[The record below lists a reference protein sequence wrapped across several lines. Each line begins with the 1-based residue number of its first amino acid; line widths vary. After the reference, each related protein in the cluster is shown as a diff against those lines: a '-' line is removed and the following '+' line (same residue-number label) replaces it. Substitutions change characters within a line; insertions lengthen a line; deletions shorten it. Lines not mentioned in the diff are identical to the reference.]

1 MKKISLKHPVE
12 NQISKF
18 FILVILLI
26 NGSHALYEELT
37 DLLGNSLTYL
47 KQGLDIVRQVDDFVE
62 HTIGEECLFEC
73 PKPGFI
79 PVPRKFHQASANG
92 CGSFDFLFDDSEES
106 FLYVEKEFSQCC
118 NLHDHCYDTCG
129 ADKDECDLRFKKCL
143 YGSCKNR
150 KERQFLDSKK
160 CRLKAKMFYITVLGI
175 GCQSFI
181 SAQNEA
187 CECILDKSEL

>member
-1 MKKISLKHPVE
+1 MNVFSLSE
-12 NQISKF
+12 NHSTTF
-18 FILVILLI
+18 LLLI
-26 NGSHALYEELT
+26 AVLVNGGQAFYEELN
-37 DLLGNSLTYL
+37 DLLGNSLSYL
-47 KQGLDIVRQVDDFVE
+47 KRGLDIAKQVDEFVE

-73 PKPGFI
+73 PKAGFI
-79 PVPRKFHQASANG
+79 AVPRKTHKASANG

-106 FLYVEKEFSQCC
+106 FIFVEKEFSQCC
-118 NLHDHCYDTCG
+118 NLHDHCYDVCG
-129 ADKDECDLRFKKCL
+129 ADKDECDLKFKKCL

-150 KERQFLDSKK
+150 RQELDFLQSKK

-187 CECILDKSEL
+187 CECILERSEL